1 MTRAKVSCVPK
12 ILFLVSTMKIYL
24 YTRHCSYIYFTVS
37 WTTLIFYFFF
47 GNFFGNTQET
57 YQGHPKWRTLLHAIS
72 VDAGKP
78 LELRLYKIDE
88 YGGVSHVGRKP
99 LIGNNSNVIESFINQ
114 QNFVAGFDYF
124 ICVYEVEIG
133 FKEVAKSSRIKCID
147 TTQILRER
155 QHQFEIRRQQ
165 ALASAAAHQ
174 AAAQKAAY
182 VRSLAQAQK
191 YHTFI
196 QQQRELAER
205 QKEEALI
212 ARIHARST
220 AKLDSADYVKEHV
233 SRGAA
238 TAIDNVFNQID
249 T

>member
-1 MTRAKVSCVPK
+1 
-12 ILFLVSTMKIYL
+12 
-24 YTRHCSYIYFTVS
+24 
-37 WTTLIFYFFF
+37 
-47 GNFFGNTQET
+47 
-57 YQGHPKWRTLLHAIS
+57 
-72 VDAGKP
+72 
-78 LELRLYKIDE
+78 
-88 YGGVSHVGRKP
+88 
-99 LIGNNSNVIESFINQ
+99 Q

-249 T
+249 TDGNSVISYAEFNNFCKLHGVTDEVVSCVFLKMIVFTLP